1 MFKGL
6 KKITLYVLG
15 IYLVLVVLHLW
26 LNIGFDK
33 LGLGSSKTIAGETER
48 FRVGF
53 IPVT

>member
-6 KKITLYVLG
+6 KKVTLYILG
-15 IYLVLVVLHLW
+15 IYLVLVVLHFW

-33 LGLGSSKTIAGETER
+33 LGFRSATTVADELK

-53 IPVT
+53 LPVT

>member
-6 KKITLYVLG
+6 KKITLYVIG
-15 IYLVLVVLHLW
+15 IYLVLVVLHLG

-33 LGLGSSKTIAGETER
+33 LGFGSAKTVAEELK

-53 IPVT
+53 LPVT

>member
-6 KKITLYVLG
+6 KKITLYVIG
-15 IYLVLVVLHLW
+15 IYLVLVVLHFW

-33 LGLGSSKTIAGETER
+33 LGFRSAKTMAGETER